1 MAARGSTIGGEACQ
15 LTAGRHAAR
24 YCTPRSR
31 LYAHVCERRSGLHEV
46 YARCMLAALVGLR
59 VHKPRLHEHEALK
72 ILHRR

>member
-1 MAARGSTIGGEACQ
+1 MAPRGSTIGGEACR

-31 LYAHVCERRSGLHEV
+31 LDADVCERRSGLHEV

-59 VHKPRLHEHEALK
+59 VHNARLHEHESLK
-72 ILHRR
+72 NLRRR